1 VLKNRIKQVLMRNK
15 KKTIQLEKY
24 IDRIQSLDTA
34 FATIKMQTSNDD
46 LDEIIN
52 ELRRFHDK
60 SNEINKKKFSLANDV
75 DLLQQKI
82 DKDRDNLVEIMARVG
97 SANEDAA
104 NDLELKEKKEIMMKR
119 TNIE

>member
-1 VLKNRIKQVLMRNK
+1 MRNK